1 MLSQEKAIYFIKGQV
16 VDLPTLQGGIPGLQV
31 EIWDRDICYDVLVRQ

>member
-1 MLSQEKAIYFIKGQV
+1 MTSQEKAAYFIKGQV
-16 VDLPTLQGGIPGLQV
+16 VDLPTLQGIPGLQV

>member
-1 MLSQEKAIYFIKGQV
+1 MMRQEKATYLIKGQV
-16 VDLPTLQGGIPGLQV
+16 VDLLTLQGIPGLQV